1 MLMVR
6 RKVWVLDTGFVE
18 HPRILGWNLQL
29 ASVASKPNPARERP
43 RERLGVLSCFLLPLL
58 LFLGACL
65 LESEVLTG
73 NELVATL
80 VQWYLAEH
88 ESALVD
94 IVAAGLV
101 EQFVVQEI
109 S

>member
-1 MLMVR
+1 V
-6 RKVWVLDTGFVE
+6 
-18 HPRILGWNLQL
+18 
-29 ASVASKPNPARERP
+29 
-43 RERLGVLSCFLLPLL
+43 L

-88 ESALVD
+88 ELALVD